1 MTLIRHELRRGWKS
15 LLIWTA
21 SISAFLVICIL
32 IFPEMKTQMD
42 SISSVFSSMGAFTKA
57 FGMETLNFGTL
68 NGYYGI
74 ECGNILGIG
83 GALFAALLGVS
94 ALSREEKEGTA
105 ELLLTHPMSRAEI
118 VTQKLIAVLIQI
130 VVLNV
135 VVFLMT
141 VGSIAVIGEA
151 VPWKEVCLMHLAF
164 FLLQLEIAA
173 VCFGISACIWRGGV
187 GIGLGLAIAL
197 YFMNIIANLTD
208 KAEFLKV
215 ISPFGYTDGA
225 DIISAGSLWGSRIAV
240 GMAFAAAGT
249 ALAYW
254 KYCRKDIR

>member
-15 LLIWTA
+15 LLIWTGA
-21 SISAFLVICIL
+21 ISAFLVVCML
-32 IFPEMKTQMD
+32 IFPEMKGQMD

-68 NGYYGI
+68 TGYYGI

-83 GALFAALLGVS
+83 GALFAALLGIS
-94 ALSREEKEGTA
+94 ALSREEKDGTA
-105 ELLLTHPMSRAEI
+105 ELLLTHPLSRAEI
-118 VTQKLIAVLIQI
+118 VTQKLAAILIQ
-130 VVLNV
+130 VVILNV
-135 VVFLMT
+135 VVFLLSI
-141 VGSIAVIGEA
+141 GSIAVIGEA
-151 VPWKEVCLMHLAF
+151 VPWKEVGLLHLAF

-173 VCFGISACIWRGGV
+173 VCYGISACIWRGGM

-208 KAEFLKV
+208 KAEFLKY

-225 DIISAGSLWGSRIAV
+225 DIISAGSLRGVRIAV
-240 GMAFAAAGT
+240 GMAFTAAGI

>member
-105 ELLLTHPMSRAEI
+105 ELLLTHPLRRAEI

-141 VGSIAVIGEA
+141 VGSIAVIGEV

-215 ISPFGYTDGA
+215 ISPFGYTDLHEHHCQP
-225 DIISAGSLWGSRIAV
+225 D
-240 GMAFAAAGT
+240 
-249 ALAYW
+249 
-254 KYCRKDIR
+254 

>member
-57 FGMETLNFGTL
+57 FGMENLNFGTL

-105 ELLLTHPMSRAEI
+105 ELLLTHPLRRAEI

-225 DIISAGSLWGSRIAV
+225 DIISAGSLRGSRIAV